1 MTLPGYSQS
10 SLQSTALSR
19 TWPGA
24 LAPAGYRVGC
34 LHRPAGA
41 VGRCSA
47 LACPDHRSSLCLTGQ
62 SFHGVPG
69 VRVGY
74 ESWEG
79 CCSGSSPLSCAS
91 SAAQR
96 SGSIKVSPVCS
107 APQVWQ
113 VQWTTEYCWYLGS
126 GSYFHG
132 NYRAAGMPSSLQ
144 ALPHPQPPGRA
155 AISMTTAQTEGTEAG
170 MYPWAGGKAQGL
182 LLTKSEQPPSQHWDR
197 ANVGRA

>member
-1 MTLPGYSQS
+1 MACSKWGRCRPSLDPFLRAMGCHSFDSPGKGSEGPQVTLRGYSQS

-34 LHRPAGA
+34 LHLHCPAGA

-96 SGSIKVSPVCS
+96 SGSIKVSPCVFCS
-107 APQVWQ
+107 PGLASAVDNRVLLVPRLRQLFPWQ
-113 VQWTTEYCWYLGS
+113 L
-126 GSYFHG
+126 
-132 NYRAAGMPSSLQ
+132 
-144 ALPHPQPPGRA
+144 
-155 AISMTTAQTEGTEAG
+155 
-170 MYPWAGGKAQGL
+170 
-182 LLTKSEQPPSQHWDR
+182 
-197 ANVGRA
+197 